1 MEEKNYTL
9 DDIAREL
16 GVSKTTVSRAISG
29 KGRIGQKT
37 KERVWELIEQYDYHP
52 NAAARSL
59 AKRKSYN
66 LALVLPKEY
75 EDTELRFFKEC
86 MNGVCEAAAEH
97 RYNVLILMVE
107 GGNPEA
113 LKRVLADK
121 KADGV
126 IVTRAMEDSAIQN
139 YLQNSG
145 VPALVIGPCS
155 MPGIHSVDN
164 KNEEASQ
171 ELTEI
176 LLMKGV
182 RKLAL
187 FGGDLHHSVTL
198 SRCRGYEKA
207 HEKLGFPVDRKMICT
222 VESYPDAL
230 KAVEEVAEAGAQ
242 GIICMD
248 DSVTMLA
255 LAALRTKG
263 ISIPEKMK
271 LASFYDSKLLEYNN
285 PSISS
290 ARFDTVRLGRNA
302 CLTILKLLGEQCGE
316 ELLPSGYQIVL
327 RESTK

>member
-1 MEEKNYTL
+1 MKEKNYTL
-9 DDIAREL
+9 DDLAREL

-37 KERVWELIEQYDYHP
+37 KERVWELIEQRDYHP

-59 AKRKSYN
+59 AKKKSYN

-86 MNGVCEAAAEH
+86 MNGVYEAAAEY
-97 RYNVLILMVE
+97 RYNVLILMVD
-107 GGNPEA
+107 GGDAES
-113 LKRVLADK
+113 LKQVIADK

-126 IVTRAMEDSAIQN
+126 IVTRAMEDSAIQE
-139 YLQNSG
+139 YLRQSG
-145 VPALVIGPCS
+145 IPALVIGPCS
-155 MPGIHSVDN
+155 IPEIFSVDN

-176 LLMKGV
+176 LLMKGIG
-182 RKLAL
+182 RLAL
-187 FGGDLHHSVTL
+187 FGGDLHHSVTA
-198 SRCRGYEKA
+198 SRCAGYQKA
-207 HEKLGFPVDRKMICT
+207 HEKLGFPVDKRLICT
-222 VESYPDAL
+222 VESYPEAVR
-230 KAVEEVAEAGAQ
+230 AVEEVLEAGAQ

-263 ISIPEKMK
+263 IRIPEELK

-302 CLTILKLLGEQCGE
+302 CLTILKQLGEECGE
-316 ELLPSGYQIVL
+316 ELQPSGYQIVL